1 MANQEQKTSRISPRA
16 VAGAVLAVLA
26 LVFVFQNTGEG
37 RIEFLFWELTMPAW
51 IWLLV
56 VFAAGLAVGS
66 LFPWLHRRKGD

>member
-1 MANQEQKTSRISPRA
+1 
-16 VAGAVLAVLA
+16 
-26 LVFVFQNTGEG
+26 
-37 RIEFLFWELTMPAW
+37 MPAW